1 MHKKKLIIIAV
12 LLGLTALSCGKRPPQ
27 QPAIAGGSAVASLR
41 AIVSAYEI
49 KDISSFSGKIARDF
63 PDREAFLRTVAAVF
77 GKYDSIMFRVQYTKM
92 LIMIEEAG
100 GIRLTFTWDA
110 EWRVSDRL
118 TKDGG
123 RVTFV
128 FDPAGS
134 LLRSIEGKDPFA
146 PDEKRL

>member
-1 MHKKKLIIIAV
+1 MHKKKLLIITV
-12 LLGLTALSCGKRPPQ
+12 LLGLTALSCGKKPPQ
-27 QPAIAGGSAVASLR
+27 QPAIAGGSAAATLR

-49 KDISSFSGKIARDF
+49 KDISSFSEKIARDF

-77 GKYDSIMFRVQYTKM
+77 GKYDSIKFRVQHTKM

-110 EWRVSDRL
+110 EWRIGERM

-123 RVTFV
+123 RVTFL
-128 FDPAGS
+128 FDPAGA